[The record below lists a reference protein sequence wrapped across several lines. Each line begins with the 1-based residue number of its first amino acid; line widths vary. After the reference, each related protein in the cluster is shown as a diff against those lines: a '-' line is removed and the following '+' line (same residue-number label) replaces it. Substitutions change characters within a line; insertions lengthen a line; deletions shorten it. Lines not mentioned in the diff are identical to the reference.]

1 MLQCT
6 FEDRSR
12 VEIAAVSQESAN
24 KTYTVYHSTTICFDM
39 VCFRLPG
46 YKRTIQK
53 TVINFLI
60 HLQSKCFNV
69 LALNLLK
76 YVSEFLNVV
85 SNVLFLNNLVTL
97 M

>member
-1 MLQCT
+1 
-6 FEDRSR
+6 
-12 VEIAAVSQESAN
+12 
-24 KTYTVYHSTTICFDM
+24 M

-46 YKRTIQK
+46 YKRMIQK
-53 TVINFLI
+53 RVINFLI

-69 LALNLLK
+69 LPLNLLK